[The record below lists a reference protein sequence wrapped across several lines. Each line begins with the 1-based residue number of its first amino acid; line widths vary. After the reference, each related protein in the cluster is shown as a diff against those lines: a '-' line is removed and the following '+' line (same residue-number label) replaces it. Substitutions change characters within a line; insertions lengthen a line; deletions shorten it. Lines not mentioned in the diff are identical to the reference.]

1 MSQLRRHVLSRS
13 TGGAFFRVHQS
24 VARSYIISRSN
35 SARSKRGMASCTSSR
50 RTGSTALASYLTS
63 TMGDDGGDD
72 DGDDDGEDGDG
83 TSTTSW
89 MKNGRELGAFGLGVQ
104 LSTIGVSLIANSTG
118 TLRHML
124 MSSMMNDVL
133 DTATLTVW
141 ILCRRILTPHSFES
155 AR

>member
-1 MSQLRRHVLSRS
+1 
-13 TGGAFFRVHQS
+13 
-24 VARSYIISRSN
+24 
-35 SARSKRGMASCTSSR
+35 
-50 RTGSTALASYLTS
+50 
-63 TMGDDGGDD
+63 MGDDGGDD

-124 MSSMMNDVL
+124 TSLSCSCVL
-133 DTATLTVW
+133 ALVGTVELKLSNGLVWEAALCEVDT
-141 ILCRRILTPHSFES
+141 
-155 AR
+155 